1 MVELGSR
8 AKDSIT
14 GFAGVVVSRT
24 EYMYGCISVG
34 VQPTGLT
41 PEGKPEDIVYFDEQR
56 LEDKSDAPV
65 GGPGDHPPQRPTPPS
80 R

>member
-8 AKDSIT
+8 VKDAMT
-14 GFAGVVVSRT
+14 GFEGVAVSCT
-24 EYMYGCISVG
+24 KYLYGCVSVG
-34 VQPTGLT
+34 VQPTELT
-41 PEGKPEDIVYFDEQR
+41 PLGKPEDVVYFDEQR

-65 GGPGDHPPQRPTPPS
+65 GGPGDHPPQRSVPPS